1 MSQTIRFP
9 RAGALAR
16 HLAFLGVPLAL
27 SGATHAV
34 RAQSPATAPAASL
47 PLIPAPRELAVGRSF
62 TAPVGLAVDAP
73 SNAGDRDAATDLRDV
88 LRERGQLARGTSGV
102 HVRLLRADTPAGR
115 AVLARTSL
123 AFDPAMRDEG
133 YVLVAD
139 GGRVDVVGASAT
151 GVFYGAQTVKQ
162 LVSGRGNATR
172 VSGARIRDWPA
183 MRWRGFHDDLSRGP
197 VPTLDFQKKQIR
209 TFAAYKMNVYSP
221 YFEHTFEY
229 PSNPLFAP
237 PGGAITAAQ
246 ARELTDYARRYHV
259 EIVPEQEAFGH
270 QHHVL
275 KWEKYTPL
283 GETVRG
289 SVLAPGDPGT
299 IPYIRSLF
307 TELDSLFPG
316 RFLHIG
322 ADETDDLGRGRTR
335 DAVQQ
340 QGYGTVYARFLTDI
354 HEALRPLDRR
364 LLFWGDIASNHPE
377 LVASLPK
384 DMIAVSWYYDL
395 PRQSWDRYLQPF
407 RQNGIELWI
416 APGVSSWNRVYPN
429 NDVALQNIRAFV
441 REGQKAGATGVLNTS
456 WDDYGEGLFNQQWLG
471 VLYGAAASW
480 QSGDSDPAPVIDAYA
495 RLFHG
500 DTTGHVAAAER
511 RLIDAHALLRAA
523 DLGDASDRLF
533 WVDPWSP
540 DGQRLAARV
549 LPVARALRL
558 AAEDAIEHVI
568 AARRAGA
575 VRDTD
580 ALAAIELG
588 ARRVDMIGRKFELA
602 DDAQRLYASVY
613 ARSRDSAT
621 ARNRALRGELY
632 DIMGAN
638 GYFQDMRD
646 LYSESRDLFAAAW
659 LRENRPYWLR
669 NVLAR
674 YDAAT
679 QLWLGRIERLNDA
692 RLAWD
697 RSGSL
702 APGDSIGIPAPVTPV
717 SPSTAPARR

>member
-1 MSQTIRFP
+1 MNGTTLRR
-9 RAGALAR
+9 RALVACQIALVA
-16 HLAFLGVPLAL
+16 AFAPAL
-27 SGATHAV
+27 
-34 RAQSPATAPAASL
+34 AQSPASSATL
-47 PLIPAPRELAVGRSF
+47 PLVPAPRELTVGQPF
-62 TAPVGLAVDAP
+62 AAPAGLVVDTPAD
-73 SNAGDRDAATDLRDV
+73 AADRDAAADLRDV
-88 LRERGQLARGTSGV
+88 LRERGQLARGGSGA
-102 HVRLLRADTPAGR
+102 HVRLLRADAPAGR
-115 AVLARTSL
+115 AVLARASL
-123 AFDPAMRDEG
+123 ALDPAMRDEG

-139 GGRVDVVGASAT
+139 AGRIDVVGASAA

-162 LVSGRGNATR
+162 LVAGHDRATR

-237 PGGAITAAQ
+237 PGGAITAEQ
-246 ARELTDYARRYHV
+246 ARELTAYARRYHV

-299 IPYIRSLF
+299 IPYIRGLF

-354 HEALRPLDRR
+354 HEALRPLGRR
-364 LLFWGDIASNHPE
+364 LLFWGDIASDHPE

-395 PRQSWDRYLQPF
+395 PRQSWDRYLTPF
-407 RQNGIELWI
+407 TSAGIELWI

-500 DTTGHVAAAER
+500 DTSGHVAAAER

-523 DLGDASDRLF
+523 GLGDASDRLF

-540 DGQRLAARV
+540 DGQRLEARV
-549 LPVARALRL
+549 LPVARELRL
-558 AAEDAIEHVI
+558 AAEDAIVHVI

-602 DDAQRLYASVY
+602 DDVQRLYASVY
-613 ARSRDSAT
+613 ARSRDSAS

-638 GYFQDMRD
+638 GYLQDMRD
-646 LYSESRDLFAAAW
+646 LYTESRDLFAAAW
-659 LRENRPYWLR
+659 LRENRPYWLQ

-674 YDAAT
+674 YDAST
-679 QLWLGRIERLNDA
+679 QLWLRRIEQVSDA

-717 SPSTAPARR
+717 SPPAAPARR

>member
-1 MSQTIRFP
+1 MIQTTRLP
-9 RAGALAR
+9 RAGALR
-16 HLAFLGVPLAL
+16 RRLALLGLPLAL
-27 SGATHAV
+27 VAMSTIG
-34 RAQSPATAPAASL
+34 AQSPGATL
-47 PLIPAPRELAVGRSF
+47 PLVPAPRELTVGRSF
-62 TAPVGLAVDAP
+62 AAPAGLLVDAP
-73 SNAGDRDAATDLRDV
+73 SSAEDRDAATDLRDV
-88 LRERGQLARGTSGV
+88 LRERGQLARGASGV
-102 HVRLLRADTPAGR
+102 HVRLLRADAPAGR
-115 AVLARTSL
+115 AMLARASL
-123 AFDPAMRDEG
+123 SLDPAMREEG

-139 GGRVDVVGASAT
+139 GGRVDVVGASAA

-162 LVSGRGNATR
+162 LVAGRGAATR
-172 VSGARIRDWPA
+172 VSGARVRDWPA

-221 YFEHTFEY
+221 YFEHTVEY

-237 PGGAITAAQ
+237 PGGAITAEQ
-246 ARELTDYARRYHV
+246 ARELTAYARRYHV

-270 QHHVL
+270 LHHVL

-289 SVLAPGDPGT
+289 SILAPGDSGT
-299 IPYIRSLF
+299 IPFVRALF
-307 TELDSLFPG
+307 TELDTLFPG

-322 ADETDDLGRGRTR
+322 ADETADLGRGRTR

-340 QGYGTVYARFLTDI
+340 QGYGAVYGRFLTSI
-354 HEALRPLDRR
+354 HEALRPLHRR
-364 LLFWGDIASNHPE
+364 LLFWGDMASDHPE
-377 LVASLPK
+377 LVPSLPK

-395 PRQSWDRYLQPF
+395 PRQSWDRYFQPF
-407 RQNGIELWI
+407 RQAGIEFWV

-429 NDVALQNIRAFV
+429 NDVALQNIRALV

-500 DTTGHVAAAER
+500 DTSGHVAAAER
-511 RLIDAHALLRAA
+511 RLIDAHALLRGAG
-523 DLGDASDRLF
+523 LGDASDRLF

-540 DGQRLAARV
+540 DGQRLSARV
-549 LPVARALRL
+549 LPVARQLRL
-558 AAEDAIEHVI
+558 LAEDAIEQVI
-568 AARRAGA
+568 FARRAGA
-575 VRDTD
+575 VRDSD

-621 ARNRALRGELY
+621 ARDRALRGALY

-638 GYFQDMRD
+638 GYLQDVRD

-679 QLWLGRIERLNDA
+679 QLWLGRIERVNDA

-702 APGDSIGIPAPVTPV
+702 APGDSIGIPAPVTAA
-717 SPSTAPARR
+717 SPTAGPAGR